1 MIEIIM
7 RIWTDCSFPL
17 LFSLGT
23 FLVCCRMPGRKFRN
37 ARLIISPLF
46 LIAVYA
52 ILAEAERLLGGSLF
66 ILIGGGKF
74 MFVYILMM
82 FAVVW
87 CYDCGFMAASFCATI
102 GYSVQHISLRALSVI
117 VMLAGVRIP
126 DPWDILCECA
136 LFAVVCALVYLL
148 GVRGRRSSYRDIKI
162 DSPLQL
168 VTTAIMLAATIF
180 IEIQFF
186 APWAEPARQYM
197 MFEYMMSTIVSVVI
211 IMLEINIM
219 SRRHIFDD
227 FKELQRLLG
236 DERKKYE
243 HEKANVD
250 MINLKCHDIRHQLRA
265 MNGKM
270 DPSAIGELSD
280 AVDVYNTQIKTGS
293 EAIDV
298 VLSTQGL
305 YCLRHDIRLTCLIDG
320 TRLDFIPDHELY
332 ALFGNAI
339 ENAVHAVERLDKE
352 RRVIAI
358 TESRLGRLTNIS
370 ITNYFDSK
378 LRFEDGLPVSSR
390 EGHGFGT
397 RSMRMIVEK
406 YGGRLTV
413 NVRGDLF
420 MLNIFLPTTD
430 RAMQVSAG

>member
-1 MIEIIM
+1 
-7 RIWTDCSFPL
+7 
-17 LFSLGT
+17 
-23 FLVCCRMPGRKFRN
+23 
-37 ARLIISPLF
+37 
-46 LIAVYA
+46 
-52 ILAEAERLLGGSLF
+52 
-66 ILIGGGKF
+66 
-74 MFVYILMM
+74 
-82 FAVVW
+82 
-87 CYDCGFMAASFCATI
+87 
-102 GYSVQHISLRALSVI
+102 
-117 VMLAGVRIP
+117 
-126 DPWDILCECA
+126 
-136 LFAVVCALVYLL
+136 
-148 GVRGRRSSYRDIKI
+148 
-162 DSPLQL
+162 
-168 VTTAIMLAATIF
+168 
-180 IEIQFF
+180 
-186 APWAEPARQYM
+186 
-197 MFEYMMSTIVSVVI
+197 
-211 IMLEINIM
+211 
-219 SRRHIFDD
+219 
-227 FKELQRLLG
+227 
-236 DERKKYE
+236 
-243 HEKANVD
+243 
-250 MINLKCHDIRHQLRA
+250 